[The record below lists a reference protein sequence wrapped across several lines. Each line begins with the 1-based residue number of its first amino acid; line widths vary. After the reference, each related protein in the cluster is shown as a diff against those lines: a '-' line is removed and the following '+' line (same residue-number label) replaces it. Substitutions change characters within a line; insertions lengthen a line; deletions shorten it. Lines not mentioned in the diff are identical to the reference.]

1 MIEKM
6 EDAVW
11 SSHGPLRSIKTEEEE
26 EENHDRL
33 RKYIQ
38 NG

>member
-6 EDAVW
+6 EEAVW

-26 EENHDRL
+26 ENHDRH